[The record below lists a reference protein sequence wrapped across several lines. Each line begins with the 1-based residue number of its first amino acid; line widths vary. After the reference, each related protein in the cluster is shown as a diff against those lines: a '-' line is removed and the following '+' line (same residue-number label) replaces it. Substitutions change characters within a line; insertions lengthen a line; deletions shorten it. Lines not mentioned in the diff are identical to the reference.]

1 MTVRP
6 LLSETVGVPEAIVR
20 VLAEAG
26 VRFVIG
32 MPGGR
37 TIPIWNALHTAGGA
51 IRPVLV
57 REEGLAAVMADVV
70 GRLTGVPAVAMGQ
83 AAFML
88 TNSGMGIVEA
98 YLAGSPMLVLS
109 DLSDGSPFSHHAP
122 YQSGTGD
129 YGSWDA
135 RRVISGYTKETFV
148 AREPAQAVQD
158 TQLAIKH
165 SLAGQP
171 GPVAV
176 LYHSE
181 ALMQRVG
188 PDTVPRLYETP
199 AYLNKERVRASSKSV
214 ATAGEILTEAG
225 RPVIIA
231 GNGVRMS
238 QAQGALVGL
247 AERLGIPV
255 ATSGSGKG
263 VFPETHPLA
272 LGVFG
277 NFGLEAANSVVAE
290 ADVVLA
296 VGTKLG
302 PSDTTNENPSLLDP
316 SRQRFIQ
323 IEVEPRH
330 ASWTIPADVILLGD
344 ARAVLEQVRQEA
356 DSRGLSTG
364 AGEQRVADA
373 HEVHASFDVRESFSD
388 AVPILP
394 QRLIKDLHET
404 APADSIITCDAGENR
419 LFMMHHFKTRAGM
432 EYLQPAAVGGMGYA
446 IPAAMAAKLV
456 HPERAAIAICGDGG
470 FGIALNGLMS
480 AVQERIPMVNVV
492 FNNSALGWV
501 YHGQG
506 ERKVASELRPFDHA
520 AIARAMGCQAWRVE
534 QPDDFAPTMAT
545 AMACGEPAVVD
556 VVTSLEYTFKDV
568 SSALSMYPA
577 QPVGR

>member
-214 ATAGEILTEAG
+214 ATAGEILTEAR

-534 QPDDFAPTMAT
+534 QPDDFGPTMAA

>member
-1 MTVRP
+1 
-6 LLSETVGVPEAIVR
+6 
-20 VLAEAG
+20 
-26 VRFVIG
+26 
-32 MPGGR
+32 
-37 TIPIWNALHTAGGA
+37 
-51 IRPVLV
+51 
-57 REEGLAAVMADVV
+57 
-70 GRLTGVPAVAMGQ
+70 
-83 AAFML
+83 
-88 TNSGMGIVEA
+88 MGIVEA

-135 RRVISGYTKETFV
+135 RTVISGYTKQTFV
-148 AREPAQAVQD
+148 AREPVQAVQD

-165 SLAGQP
+165 ALAGQP

-176 LYHSE
+176 LYHSQ
-181 ALMQRVG
+181 ALMQQVG

-199 AYLNKERVRASSKSV
+199 AYLNAERVRASTESI
-214 ATAGEILTEAG
+214 TAAAQILAG
-225 RPVIIA
+225 AQRPVIIA

-238 QAQGALVGL
+238 QAQTALL
-247 AERLGIPV
+247 QFAERLGVPV
-255 ATSGSGKG
+255 ATTGSGKG

-277 NFGLEAANSVVAE
+277 NFGLEASNAVVAE

-296 VGTKLG
+296 VATKLG
-302 PSDTTNENPSLLDP
+302 PSDTTNENPELLDP
-316 SRQRFIQ
+316 ARQRFIQ

-330 ASWTIPADVILLGD
+330 ASWTIPTEATLLGD
-344 ARAVLEQVRQEA
+344 ARAVLEQLISEA
-356 DSRGLSTG
+356 ELRGLAAGS
-364 AGEQRVADA
+364 GEQRVADA

-394 QRLIKDLHET
+394 QRVIKDLHEA

-419 LFMMHHFKTRAGM
+419 LFMMHHFKTKAGM

-446 IPAAMAAKLV
+446 IPAAMGAKLV
-456 HPERAAIAICGDGG
+456 HPDRAAIAICGDGG

-480 AVQERIPMVNVV
+480 AVQERIPIVNIV

-506 ERKVASELRPFDHA
+506 ERKVASEFRPFDHA
-520 AIARAMGCQAWRVE
+520 AIARAIGCRAWRVE
-534 QPDDFAPTMAT
+534 QPDDLVPTMAE
-545 AMACGEPAVVD
+545 AIACSEPAVVD
-556 VVTSLEYTFKDV
+556 VVTSLEAYTFKDV

-577 QPVGR
+577 QPIVR

>member
-1 MTVRP
+1 MAVRP
-6 LLSETVGVPEAIVR
+6 LLSDTLGVPEAIVR

-37 TIPIWNALHTAGGA
+37 TIPIWNALHTSGGA
-51 IRPVLV
+51 VRPVLV

-70 GRLTGVPAVAMGQ
+70 GRLTGVPAVCMGQ

-135 RRVISGYTKETFV
+135 RAVISGYTKETFV

-165 SLAGQP
+165 ALAGQP

-176 LYHSE
+176 LYHSQ
-181 ALMQRVG
+181 ALMQQVG
-188 PDTVPRLYETP
+188 PDTVPRLYSTP
-199 AYLNKERVRASSKSV
+199 AYLSSERTRASSESI
-214 ATAGEILTEAG
+214 AAAAQALADAQ

-238 QAQGALVGL
+238 QAQAALLRL
-247 AERLGIPV
+247 AERLGVPV
-255 ATSGSGKG
+255 ATTGSGKG

-277 NFGLEAANSVVAE
+277 NFGLEAANAVVAA

-296 VGTKLG
+296 VATKLG
-302 PSDTTNENPSLLDP
+302 PSDTTNENPDLLDP
-316 SRQRFIQ
+316 ARQRFIQ

-330 ASWTIPADVILLGD
+330 ASWTIPTEISLLGD
-344 ARAVLEQVRQEA
+344 ARAVLEQLTGEIEA
-356 DSRGLSTG
+356 RGVSSG
-364 AGEQRVADA
+364 SGEQRVADA

-394 QRLIKDLHET
+394 QRLIKDLHEA

-419 LFMMHHFKTRAGM
+419 LFMMHHFKTKAGM

-446 IPAAMAAKLV
+446 IPAAMGAKLV

-480 AVQERIPMVNVV
+480 AVQERIPIVNVV

-506 ERKVASELRPFDHA
+506 ERKVASEFRPFDHA
-520 AIARAMGCQAWRVE
+520 AIARAMGCRAWRVE
-534 QPDDFAPTMAT
+534 QPDDFGPIMAE
-545 AMACGEPAVVD
+545 AIACGEPAVVD

-577 QPVGR
+577 QPVTR